1 MTCSRGCQRPL
12 RRIAA
17 AHVILGAYPEP
28 KMISNSD
35 LREPVHPG
43 PVARH
48 DIEALFRDRYP
59 EHTAR
64 RLNKFDAPDRIR

>member
-1 MTCSRGCQRPL
+1 M